1 MTENLKIEVSMV
13 NVEGGVVD
21 TSLATKT
28 ELAAAVETKADLI
41 QGKVPVIQLP
51 GFNEISGVSE
61 AINGVETKI
70 REEVETK
77 LSNSNNGLESR
88 IDEKL
93 VLKADLVNGRV
104 PASQSPAFKD
114 VEGAKGAL
122 DGLEE
127 ALTTKYDQKVVELS
141 EGKADLVDG
150 KIPTS
155 QLPIDGITLP
165 LATTSVSG
173 TVQLNNTL
181 TSTSTGQALTAAQ
194 GKVLNDQAFGVGQN
208 WMNVK
213 SERSLGTTYTNTTGK
228 PIYVIVVN
236 EFQNYGDPVEV
247 FVNNIK
253 LLSVD
258 KGVGIGWFGD
268 TSFVVPAGQTYKVT
282 KEAYPNIQSWVELR

>member
-13 NVEGGVVD
+13 DVEGGVVD
-21 TSLATKT
+21 TSLVTKQ

-77 LSNSNNGLESR
+77 LSNNNNVLESR

-122 DGLEE
+122 DGLKE

-155 QLPIDGITLP
+155 QLPIDGIVTPLEFQLKSQELDAKFSNFEDSFEAEKNAFVTQAGLSTDRPTAYPLRRTGGLYFDQTL
-165 LATTSVSG
+165 
-173 TVQLNNTL
+173 N
-181 TSTSTGQALTAAQ
+181 
-194 GKVLNDQAFGVGQN
+194 
-208 WMNVK
+208 
-213 SERSLGTTYTNTTGK
+213 K
-228 PIYVIVVN
+228 PIWWN
-236 EFQNYGDPVEV
+236 G
-247 FVNNIK
+247 
-253 LLSVD
+253 S
-258 KGVGIGWFGD
+258 
-268 TSFVVPAGQTYKVT
+268 
-282 KEAYPNIQSWVELR
+282 SWVDANGSTV